1 MNGTITSIGKD
12 YCFDPQ
18 YLNDP
23 LVNVADCATYSCE
36 RCHGFCNSDTQCKD
50 DLKCFQRNGLENVP
64 GCGPGGMSGKFP
76 FYL

>member
-50 DLKCFQRNGLENVP
+50 DLKYFQRNGLENVP